1 MSLSGEQDVDIG
13 ILNIRFVGC
22 CEIQVLVL
30 YQDDFVPVDGRA
42 PIFEYMQVLF
52 EGAPYNPVG
61 DLGFSCAGSIYCD
74 ETWIYYKSMSD
85 YSILIDPGP

>member
-1 MSLSGEQDVDIG
+1 MSLRINISQSWFNPGTTVSGTVSLSGEQDVDIR

-22 CEIQVLVL
+22 CETHVLVL

-52 EGAPYNPVG
+52 
-61 DLGFSCAGSIYCD
+61 
-74 ETWIYYKSMSD
+74 K
-85 YSILIDPGP
+85 GPRTLQ